1 MKRTISLLSLG
12 FAVTTAAFGQTGN
25 PVVASAREIFDQQSK
40 FMMAAAAEM
49 PAEKYGFRPTPE
61 QWTFGKTVAHVV
73 GGNDHVCAMLADVPS
88 PKVTVTDAST
98 KEELAAALKDSFDF
112 CGKALDGLK
121 DAQMGDPITFFGG
134 AKKPKARAL
143 TELVADL
150 SDHYS
155 QMASY
160 LRLNGLL
167 PPSAKPRK

>member
-1 MKRTISLLSLG
+1 MVMVVS
-12 FAVTTAAFGQTGN
+12 TGAYAQVSN
-25 PVVASAREIFDQQSK
+25 PVVASSREIFDAQSK
-40 FMMAAAAEM
+40 FMMAAADEM
-49 PAEKYGFRPTPE
+49 PEAKYGFRPTPE

-73 GGNDHVCAMLADVPS
+73 GGNNHVCAMLAGVPS
-88 PKVTVTDAST
+88 PAVSVTETSS
-98 KEELAAALKDSFDF
+98 KEALGAALKESFDF

-121 DAQMGDPITFFGG
+121 DAQLGDTITFFGG
-134 AKKPKARAL
+134 SKKPKARAL
-143 TELVADL
+143 VELVADL